1 MRRRIARAVRF
12 TPSDWRLLAGASLIQ
27 MLTAC
32 ALRALS
38 LPTLRMLFARLR
50 PLANFMLKGSDERVI
65 WAIEASGRR
74 LAGVST
80 CLVRAIIVEMRL
92 STPDRPLRLTIGVR
106 RAAPGDL
113 HAHAWVDDRSRVLI
127 GASTAE
133 EFLPLVA
140 WDSLPT

>member
-1 MRRRIARAVRF
+1 MRR
-12 TPSDWRLLAGASLIQ
+12 WRLLIGASLIQ

-38 LPTLRMLFARLR
+38 LPTLRMVFAHLR
-50 PLANFMLKGSDERVI
+50 PLANVMLQGSEEQVI
-65 WAIEASGRR
+65 WAIEATGRR

-92 STPDRPLRLTIGVR
+92 STPERPLRLTIGVN
-106 RAAPGDL
+106 RAVGDL
-113 HAHAWVDDRSRVLI
+113 RAHAWVDDRRRILI
-127 GASTAE
+127 GASAE
-133 EFLPLVA
+133 EFFPLVA